1 MASSKKCAK
10 QEYIRMSTKRSDRRF
25 GLLNNCC
32 LFEAAVFLARLPAQ
46 KRKIVH
52 SWGASPRDSRDSG
65 AGIVRNSGG
74 TASVIAPTLSAD
86 RNFYLPDATGTALVD
101 TLSSTIS
108 TNANI
113 PPITLVHRVP
123 GPNYTQ
129 YLLTWTVAL
138 SAPGTNCVGNT
149 TVELDGIWTDPSGS
163 ANQSHQHRPGSD
175 HDRCLRKRYHRSH
188 HGWATDDHCE
198 T

>member
-1 MASSKKCAK
+1 MIPLYA
-10 QEYIRMSTKRSDRRF
+10 E
-25 GLLNNCC
+25 G
-32 LFEAAVFLARLPAQ
+32 
-46 KRKIVH
+46 
-52 SWGASPRDSRDSG
+52 
-65 AGIVRNSGG
+65 RNSGG

-101 TLSSTIS
+101 TLNSTIS

-163 ANQSHQHRPGSD
+163 ANQSIDIGRAPITIAASGNGTIGLIRMGNDHFETWDNHSTSD
-175 HDRCLRKRYHRSH
+175 EQLPSELVAPLCLVI
-188 HGWATDDHCE
+188 D
-198 T
+198 